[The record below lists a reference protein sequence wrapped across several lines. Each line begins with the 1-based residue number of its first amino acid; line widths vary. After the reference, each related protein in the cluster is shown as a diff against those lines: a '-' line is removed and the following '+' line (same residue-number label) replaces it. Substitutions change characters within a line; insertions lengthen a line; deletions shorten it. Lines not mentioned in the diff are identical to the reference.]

1 MSIEKLKDN
10 NADVIVN
17 KINEIIEAIS
27 NQPKPILLVRL
38 PAFLL
43 NKAQIK
49 DFKEEFDK
57 DYKLLFIT
65 TEEDRFSIDLISTRE
80 ITDEDRKI
88 IESKL
93 EEINRSL

>member
-1 MSIEKLKDN
+1 MTQCKNSIHSN
-10 NADVIVN
+10 TS
-17 KINEIIEAIS
+17 INEIIEAIS

-49 DFKEEFDK
+49 DFKKEFDK